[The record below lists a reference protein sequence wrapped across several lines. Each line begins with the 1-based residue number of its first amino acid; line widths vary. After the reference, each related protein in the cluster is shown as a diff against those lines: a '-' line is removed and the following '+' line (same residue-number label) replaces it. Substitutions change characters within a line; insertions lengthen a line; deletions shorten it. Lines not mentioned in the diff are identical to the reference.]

1 MSNNLFI
8 SVCMNDVLSD
18 LWSLHLAMIGC
29 LVSVFTLL
37 YSFLISKKGDLKIY
51 AEQLSHGDKSP
62 TIIQRQRFAT
72 GYIKKISQAINLCLL
87 LLLCNICLSVSS
99 WIGYRLLDGKAQA
112 ILLYI
117 VAALTILVTIFMIA
131 LCVKVYAQYRN
142 DARV

>member
-8 SVCMNDVLSD
+8 SVCINDVLSD

-72 GYIKKISQAINLCLL
+72 AYIKKISKAINLCLL
-87 LLLCNICLSVSS
+87 LLLCSICLSISS
-99 WIGYRLLDGKAQA
+99 WIGYRLLDGKAQV

-117 VAALTILVTIFMIA
+117 VAALTTLVTIFMIA
-131 LCVKVYAQYRN
+131 LYVKVYAQYRN
-142 DARV
+142 DARI